1 MSSKFTIVCN
11 PGPILFHLKS
21 TVSVALAK
29 AFLIAVFLVPICL
42 PAADVVSK
50 SPAPATPFKEKGT
63 LPAPEQAVQAG
74 RTPSFSAAP
83 TPVPIGTLFEPGHD
97 GVILIA
103 LEHLYRGDYTSA
115 DSTLLALPD
124 CPARAFFR
132 GLVGVNRFDDL
143 GDTSALFAAEALWER
158 VDRAADS
165 SGSVFR
171 RDANFP
177 LYRGLSGLQLS
188 YVASVT
194 GGRIRAARLGRK
206 AVGLLRPLAHLAEAE
221 AALALYDYYKATLL
235 KGMDWVPF
243 VTADKQTPL
252 KRLEAAIPRSRY
264 LREILRTSLV
274 WLYYDA
280 SRYEDGLKPIEAFLV
295 RFPRNRPYR
304 QMQADFRYRKGDLDS
319 ALVIHQRL
327 ASEYLDLG
335 RIYPTPAYL
344 PLGYLSSVG
353 NLSKIYAS
361 KKHRDSLDRQLAI
374 WHSRDYKG
382 TMRWLPASLKRE
394 VEALKK

>member
-1 MSSKFTIVCN
+1 M
-11 PGPILFHLKS
+11 
-21 TVSVALAK
+21 
-29 AFLIAVFLVPICL
+29 
-42 PAADVVSK
+42 
-50 SPAPATPFKEKGT
+50 
-63 LPAPEQAVQAG
+63 PAPEQALQAG
-74 RTPSFSAAP
+74 QIPSFSPSP
-83 TPVPIGTLFEPGHD
+83 TPVPTGTLFEPGHD
-97 GVILIA
+97 GVILLA
-103 LEHLYRGDYTSA
+103 LECLYRGDYASA
-115 DSTLLALPD
+115 DSILSALPD
-124 CPARAFFR
+124 CPARAYFR

-165 SGSVFR
+165 SGSIFR
-171 RDANFP
+171 SDANFP

-221 AALALYDYYKATLL
+221 AALALYDYYKATMF
-235 KGMDWVPF
+235 KGVDWVPF
-243 VTADKQTPL
+243 VIADKQTPL

-264 LREILRTSLV
+264 LREILRTSLL

-295 RFPRNRPYR
+295 RFPRNRSYR
-304 QMQADFRYRKGDLDS
+304 QMRADFRYRKRDLDS
-319 ALVIHQRL
+319 ALAIHQKL

-353 NLSKIYAS
+353 NLAKIYAS
-361 KKHRDSLDRQLAI
+361 KKQQDSLEWQLAI
-374 WHSRDYKG
+374 WHSPRYRGMMK
-382 TMRWLPASLKRE
+382 WLPASLKRE